1 MRLRSPQPGQ
11 PYLKFEVDQGYDM
24 NIVQYYTK
32 LVLYNINHTHTHRH
46 IVVKEVTPL
55 IPHIKE
61 ESKDDG
67 EIHHDDEDDDD
78 HAGVHRDPHDHHPL
92 P

>member
-1 MRLRSPQPGQ
+1 M
-11 PYLKFEVDQGYDM
+11 
-24 NIVQYYTK
+24 
-32 LVLYNINHTHTHRH
+32 
-46 IVVKEVTPL
+46 KEVTPL